1 MKRAPLGHMNCSI
14 AQTLDVVGD
23 PWTLLIVR
31 DALFGTTRFDDF
43 RRSLGIPRATLASRL
58 DTLVEHGVMERCRYQ
73 ERPERYEYVLTDKGR
88 DLRRVLISLLQW
100 GDQWSDLD
108 PPPVTLVDLDTD
120 EPIEPAYVD
129 QRTGRPLTELRV
141 GRRFNS

>member
-1 MKRAPLGHMNCSI
+1 MNCSI

-58 DTLVEHGVMERCRYQ
+58 DTLVEHGVMERRRYQ
-73 ERPERYEYVLTDKGR
+73 ERPERHEYVLTDKGR
-88 DLRRVLISLLQW
+88 DLRRVMISLLQW
-100 GDQWSDLD
+100 GDTWSDLD

-120 EPIEPAYVD
+120 EPIEPTYVD
-129 QRTGRPLTELRV
+129 TRTGRPLSDLRV
-141 GRRFNS
+141 GRRFNV